1 MRHLLGSAFGFGVCV
16 AAAFNATGAEPTTP
30 KTPSA
35 VIHTYNSKTDEFFAL
50 ALRADEALEEVK
62 QHVLLVDTSA
72 SQTGRYRDLTISS
85 VESILKALPSNHRVQ
100 IFVVDTEVQA
110 LTSGFVGASSSQAA
124 DAIAALRSRT
134 PLGAANLDSALVKV
148 TASLP
153 GNQAT
158 SLVYVGDGLSTAG
171 LISADRLR
179 SFVTDFRNRQIS
191 VHALLLGPSLDTQ
204 LPGLLVNHTGGTFA
218 VLADTAAHDVGI
230 AMQSAPIYVTNIHLN
245 STACEISSESTIAL
259 RQDRHTLVYGK
270 GDCPESLI
278 VTGQLS
284 SGKKAS
290 WSIDANQIVTAGPE
304 VKALYAR
311 SESSKALNNQFV
323 GLSGLKQ
330 AASDLAE
337 VVQSSTTAAV
347 RLHQLGRDQEALV
360 VAKRAAALDDNNI
373 QLTSLMTT
381 LQQDSADDRMGA
393 PSSAEDG
400 PLSNAE
406 TRIQILTQKLSLE
419 VNAAID
425 QARKAS
431 VEFPDYAESLLKDIL
446 STVRDSAD
454 INPEVRDE
462 LERRVISAIGSVQS
476 EVEKNRLIQ
485 RQLAERQAV
494 VEAQRKLLTETEL
507 EEERLQTLIDQVRG
521 LLNQARKGDANAYE
535 DAEEVSRTAL
545 SLKPGNGTATGA
557 LVLSEAAGQLDKA
570 YKLVNLRHD
579 RFLETLYQVEL
590 SHVPFP
596 DEPPVLYPPADVWR
610 ALTLTRKPK
619 YESVD
624 LRTEQPTE
632 TWLNRMLKEPV
643 PPLSYPGDVS
653 LKEILDAI
661 ADHYTNTYGS
671 SGGGTG
677 SDFRM
682 TIVPDYAELEL
693 EGITSLEDVTVRD
706 IEFRGMLLKNALKL
720 IFKQT
725 TDPALTYMIRDEV
738 MLVTTVDAAEADENL
753 ITRVYPMGDLVIPP
767 SLHLQLGG
775 AGGGGL
781 GGGGGFGGGGGLGGG
796 GGFGGGGG
804 GLGGGGQG
812 GFGGG
817 GGFGSVAPENP
828 DAVSNASVNNL
839 KKK

>member
-50 ALRADEALEEVK
+50 ALRADKVTAEVM

-72 SQTGRYRDLTISS
+72 SQTGRYRDLSIAS

-100 IFVVDTEVQA
+100 IFVVDTEVQS
-110 LTSGFVGASSSQAA
+110 LTPGFVGASSAQAS
-124 DAIAALRSRT
+124 DAVAALRSRT

-148 TASLP
+148 TAALP
-153 GNQAT
+153 GDQPT

-179 SFVTDFRNRQIS
+179 SLVADFRKRQIS
-191 VHALLLGPSLDTQ
+191 VHTLLLGPSLDTQ
-204 LPGLLVNHTGGTFA
+204 LPGLLVNHTGGTFS
-218 VLADTAAHDVGI
+218 VLSDEAAGEVGV
-230 AMQSAPIYVTNIHLN
+230 AMQAAPLYVTNVNLN
-245 STACEISSESTIAL
+245 SSSCVLSSDSTIAV
-259 RQDRHTLVYGK
+259 RHDRHTLVYGK
-270 GDCPESLI
+270 GDCPESVT
-278 VTGQLS
+278 VTGNLMN
-284 SGKKAS
+284 GKQAS
-290 WSIDANQIVTAGPE
+290 WTVNAAQFVAAGPE

-311 SESSKALNNQFV
+311 SENSNALNNQFV
-323 GLSGLKQ
+323 GLSGLQQ

-337 VVQSSTTAAV
+337 VVQNSTTTAV
-347 RLHQLGRDQEALV
+347 RLHQLGRDKEALV
-360 VAKRAAALDDNNI
+360 VAKRAVALDENNI
-373 QLTSLMTT
+373 QLTSLMTS

-393 PSSAEDG
+393 PTGADDG

-425 QARKAS
+425 QARDVS
-431 VEFPDYAESLLKDIL
+431 VELPEYAEGLLKDIL
-446 STVRDSAD
+446 ATVRDSAD

-507 EEERLQTLIDQVRG
+507 EEERLQTMIDQVRG
-521 LLNQARKGDANAYE
+521 LLNQARKGDSNAYE
-535 DAEEVSRTAL
+535 DAEEVARTAL
-545 SLKPGNGTATGA
+545 LLKPGNGTATGA

-624 LRTEQPTE
+624 LRTEQPTD

-643 PPLSYPGDVS
+643 PPLSYPGEVS

-775 AGGGGL
+775 GGA
-781 GGGGGFGGGGGLGGG
+781 GGGGGLGGG
-796 GGFGGGGG
+796 GGGLGGGGG
-804 GLGGGGQG
+804 GLGGGGGGFGGGGQG
-812 GFGGG
+812 GFGSG

-828 DAVSNASVNNL
+828 DAVSNTTVNNL